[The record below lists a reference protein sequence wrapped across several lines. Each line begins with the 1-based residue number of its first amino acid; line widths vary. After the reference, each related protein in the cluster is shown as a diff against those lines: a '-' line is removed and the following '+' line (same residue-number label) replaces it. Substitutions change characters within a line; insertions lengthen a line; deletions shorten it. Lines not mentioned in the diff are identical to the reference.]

1 MDHFSFYLNI
11 FDFRNMT
18 TFSKIRRYLATTV
31 SKPCFTFTS
40 FIWLFGAFIL
50 LNYPR
55 VSTFRL
61 WLHQFWSWRLLVFYT
76 GCLLFG
82 PRLMSDSL
90 SCDPM
95 SRSDWDVTYI
105 FIVIRHVS
113 CRCACYHITI
123 LFQGWCNSLIVL
135 VIQLVWQVTKA
146 SDNPFSDLE
155 WMLAASVCLGI
166 LTHI

>member
-1 MDHFSFYLNI
+1 MKRPNAFKVQGYVTHVKGWNIKVNYISTRLCVNNHGSFFFYLNI

-18 TFSKIRRYLATTV
+18 TFGNIRRFLATTV

-50 LNYPR
+50 LNCPR

-61 WLHQFWSWRLLVFYT
+61 WLHQFWYWRLLVFYT

-90 SCDPM
+90 SFDPM

-113 CRCACYHITI
+113 CRFACYHITI
-123 LFQGWCNSLIVL
+123 LF
-135 VIQLVWQVTKA
+135 
-146 SDNPFSDLE
+146 
-155 WMLAASVCLGI
+155 
-166 LTHI
+166 